1 MSPAATNIF
10 TLTHNSELP
19 DLLEANNTWS
29 EKMTEAHPTLFKD
42 FNAHG
47 QAPHTLFIGC
57 SDSRYN
63 EQCLGVIPGEI
74 FTWKTIANVISDK
87 DLTCRATLEFAINV
101 LKVNKVVV
109 CGHTDCGGIN
119 TCLALKRE
127 ALNDGEC
134 SHLYQYLQDVDDLY
148 HEHKEEVKAAT
159 NDVAQQS
166 RMLSRLNVAK
176 QYQRLLEIDTVQ
188 KALARG
194 DISVYGLLYDVATG
208 RVEQVSNV

>member
-1 MSPAATNIF
+1 MLGLALQRAVPGGD
-10 TLTHNSELP
+10 P
-19 DLLEANNTWS
+19 RR
-29 EKMTEAHPTLFKD
+29 D
-42 FNAHG
+42 FHVENDRQRG
-47 QAPHTLFIGC
+47 KRQG
-57 SDSRYN
+57 
-63 EQCLGVIPGEI
+63 
-74 FTWKTIANVISDK
+74 
-87 DLTCRATLEFAINV
+87 LTCRATLEFAINV
-101 LKVNKVVV
+101 LKVNKVVL

-159 NDVAQQS
+159 SDVAQQS

-194 DISVYGLLYDVATG
+194 DIAVYGLLYDVATG
-208 RVEQVSNV
+208 RVEKVSS